1 MYTLNL
7 LEIAKFDLAN
17 ANTFV
22 TFWSQFYEDF
32 TTVFGSEDRID
43 YSTELNLGRDLT
55 EENVRRLLRWKDPM
69 YLTQTILSGPNKGSD
84 NPRVLRVLENLRSI
98 NHFRSGTITEEEA
111 RGIAKRIFPNGP
123 IWQVFLLHIARP
135 HTYPIADK
143 NVFRTCSLHT
153 GTEIKESWAGYRSYR
168 DYFDKIASAMGI
180 SQTIANL
187 SQLKQI
193 DNALMVF
200 GQFLRSYYRQ
210 PPISAVGSDP
220 RTAA

>member
-1 MYTLNL
+1 MYTLDP

-17 ANTFV
+17 ANAFV
-22 TFWSQFYEDF
+22 TFWHQFYEDS
-32 TTVFGSEDRID
+32 TTAFGSDDRID
-43 YSTELNLGRDLT
+43 YQNELNLGRDLT
-55 EENVRRLLRWKDPM
+55 EENVRRLLRWKDPT

-84 NPRVLRVLENLRSI
+84 NPRVLRVLEHLSSI
-98 NHFRSGTITEEEA
+98 NQFRSGTITEEDA
-111 RGIAKRIFPNGP
+111 RAIGERIFPNGI

-153 GTEIKESWAGYRSYR
+153 GTQIKENWAGYRSYR
-168 DYFDKIASAMGI
+168 DYFDRIATTMGI
-180 SQTIANL
+180 SQTVANL
-187 SQLKQI
+187 PQLKQI

-210 PPISAVGSDP
+210 ASILRS
-220 RTAA
+220 RL